1 MNIQITRSRLQFL
14 SMLDVNC
21 LTIVLLEIRIYK
33 CVLNK
38 VSTMLNLEWQPFVS
52 AVEYFL
58 MLSSYDY
65 MIGHTVLKYV

>member
-21 LTIVLLEIRIYK
+21 LTSVLLEIRIYK